1 MEDYAFKLLRL
12 VGRREKLTPAKRVR
26 DFQSKIQSLKNCEP
40 VEIQGFLILKQPPY
54 APKDALYY
62 ILSPLSPSEL
72 KKAELRAYLILRL
85 TENSKVNARFRSGE
99 YVKVSGIIDSYPYG
113 NLRMIHVESLESADY
128 SDYWLEYEEMALS
141 KRELEDLFMKTI
153 YANYDLEKAVI
164 YSLFASPIIVGAKK
178 NWGEGVTF
186 SVFKDEQ
193 KIILSVWEAMHYISS
208 LLPRELQLRKDDKE
222 TFVDPELD
230 LDFVLFDSNNTD
242 LKYYVPY
249 NKKILTRE
257 IPAPN
262 WAIEHFENKNA
273 VFLTP
278 KKYSLL
284 SPDDPLAYSSETP
297 FILNEPIGYER
308 NRELEDLIPNVII
321 TIFKER
327 EKIAS
332 LSAGDEVMRK
342 FRDRFE
348 HWIMRNRH
356 EYGEKFDALRLKGMI
371 FETNTRYLLSAH
383 ILGSIGRF
391 EGKIDTGIINDVLVI
406 NQEILDLWM
415 NELPEKVILRAV
427 ETYERYI
434 SRDKRANT
442 ALSIFMDLE
451 ATSIDG
457 TVTREEFYRA
467 LLEYGF
473 KEAYAKEIIDRLIAE
488 GHLYEP
494 FFGKLKMIKP
504 E

>member
-1 MEDYAFKLLRL
+1 MEDYVFKLLRFA
-12 VGRREKLTPAKRVR
+12 GRREKLTPAKRVR
-26 DFQSKIQSLKNCEP
+26 DFQSKIQNLKNGEL
-40 VEIQGFLILKQPPY
+40 VEVQGFLLLRQPPY

-72 KKAELRAYLILRL
+72 KKAELRTYLVLKI
-85 TENSKVNARFRSGE
+85 TEKSGINAKFKSGE
-99 YVKVSGIIDSYPYG
+99 YVRVEGIIDSYPYG
-113 NLRMIHVESLESADY
+113 TLRMIHVVSLESADY
-128 SDYWLEYEEMALS
+128 SDYWLEYEDMALS
-141 KRELEDLFMKTI
+141 KKEFEDLFMKTI

-164 YSLFASPIIVGAKK
+164 YSLFASPVIVGAKK

-186 SVFKDEQ
+186 SVFKNEQ
-193 KIILSVWEAMHYISS
+193 KIILSVWETVRYLYS
-208 LLPRELQLRKDDKE
+208 LFPMELHLRKDNKGS
-222 TFVDPELD
+222 FVDPELD
-230 LDFVLFDSNNTD
+230 LDFILFNPNNTN

-249 NKKILTRE
+249 NKKILSKE

-262 WAIEHFENKNA
+262 WAIEYFENKNA

-297 FILNEPIGYER
+297 YILNEPIGYER
-308 NRELEDLIPNVII
+308 NKELEELIPNVIV

-327 EKIAS
+327 KKIAS
-332 LSAGDEVMRK
+332 LSAGDEVMQK

-348 HWIMRNRH
+348 YWIMKNRH
-356 EYGEKFDALRLKGMI
+356 EYGEKFDALMIKGMI

-391 EGKIDTGIINDVLVI
+391 EGKIDTGIIHDVLLI

-434 SRDKRANT
+434 SGDKRANI
-442 ALSIFMDLE
+442 ALRIFMDLE

-473 KEAYAKEIIDRLIAE
+473 KETYAKEIIERLIAE

>member
-1 MEDYAFKLLRL
+1 MFKLLRFA
-12 VGRREKLTPAKRVR
+12 GRREKLTPAKRVR
-26 DFQSKIQSLKNCEP
+26 DFQSKIQNSKNGEP
-40 VEIQGFLILKQPPY
+40 VEVQGFLLLRQPPY

-72 KKAELRAYLILRL
+72 KKAGLRAYLILRI

-113 NLRMIHVESLESADY
+113 NLRMIHVESLESANY

-141 KRELEDLFMKTI
+141 KKEFEDLFMKTI

-164 YSLFASPIIVGAKK
+164 YSLFASPIIVGTKK

-186 SVFKDEQ
+186 SVFKNEQ
-193 KIILSVWEAMHYISS
+193 KIILSVWETVRYLYS
-208 LLPRELQLRKDDKE
+208 LFPMELHLRKDNKDS
-222 TFVDPELD
+222 FVDPELD
-230 LDFVLFDSNNTD
+230 LDFVLFNPNNTN

-249 NKKILTRE
+249 NKKILSKE

-262 WAIEHFENKNA
+262 WAVEYFENKNA

-278 KKYSLL
+278 KRYSLL

-297 FILNEPIGYER
+297 FILSEPIGYER
-308 NRELEDLIPNVII
+308 NKELEELIPNVII

-332 LSAGDEVMRK
+332 LSAGDEIMQK

-348 HWIMRNRH
+348 RWIMKNRH
-356 EYGEKFDALRLKGMI
+356 EYGEKFDALMIKGMI

-391 EGKIDTGIINDVLVI
+391 KGKIDTGIIHDVLLI

-415 NELPEKVILRAV
+415 NELPEKVILSAV

-434 SRDKRANT
+434 SGDKRANT
-442 ALSIFMDLE
+442 ALNIFMDLE
-451 ATSIDG
+451 ATSLDG
-457 TVTREEFYRA
+457 TVSREEFYTA

-473 KEAYAKEIIDRLIAE
+473 KEAYAKEIIERLIAE

>member
-1 MEDYAFKLLRL
+1 MEDYVFKLLRFA
-12 VGRREKLTPAKRVR
+12 GRREKLTPAKRVR
-26 DFQSKIQSLKNCEP
+26 DFQSKIQGLRNGEP
-40 VEIQGFLILKQPPY
+40 VEVQGFLLLRQPPY

-62 ILSPLSPSEL
+62 ILSPLSPYEL
-72 KKAELRAYLILRL
+72 KKAELRTYLVLKI
-85 TENSKVNARFRSGE
+85 TEKSPIKAKFKSGE
-99 YVKVSGIIDSYPYG
+99 YVKVRGIIDSYPYG
-113 NLRMIHVESLESADY
+113 NLRMVHVESLEGADY
-128 SDYWLEYEEMALS
+128 SNYWLEYEDMALS
-141 KRELEDLFMKTI
+141 KRELENLFMKTI
-153 YANYDLEKAVI
+153 YANYDLEKSII

-178 NWGEGVTF
+178 SWGEGITF
-186 SVFKDEQ
+186 SVFKDQ
-193 KIILSVWEAMHYISS
+193 PKVILSVWEAVRYLLS
-208 LLPRELQLRKDDKE
+208 LFPGELHLKRDIKE
-222 TFVDPELD
+222 AFIEPELD
-230 LDFVLFDSNNTD
+230 LDFILFDPNNTG
-242 LKYYVPY
+242 LRYYVPHSR
-249 NKKILTRE
+249 KILSKE

-262 WAIEHFENKNA
+262 WAIKHFKNKNA

-297 FILNEPIGYER
+297 FILNEPVGYER
-308 NRELEDLIPNVII
+308 NRELEELIPNVII

-327 EKIAS
+327 ERMAS
-332 LSAGDEVMRK
+332 LSAGDEVMQK

-348 HWIMRNRH
+348 RWIMRNRH
-356 EYGEKFDALRLKGMI
+356 EYGEKFDALRLKGMV

-391 EGKIDTGIINDVLVI
+391 EGKIDTGIIHDVLVI

-415 NELPEKVILRAV
+415 NELPEKVILEAV

-434 SRDKRANT
+434 SGDKRANT

-457 TVTREEFYRA
+457 TVTKEEFYRA

-473 KEAYAKEIIDRLIAE
+473 REAYAKEVMERLIAE

-494 FFGKLKMIKP
+494 FVGKLKMIKP
-504 E
+504 G

>member
-1 MEDYAFKLLRL
+1 MFKLLRFA
-12 VGRREKLTPAKRVR
+12 GRREKLTPAKRVR
-26 DFQSKIQSLKNCEP
+26 DFQSKIQSSKNGEL
-40 VEIQGFLILKQPPY
+40 VEVQGFLLLRQPPY

-72 KKAELRAYLILRL
+72 KKAGLRAYLVLRI
-85 TENSKVNARFRSGE
+85 TEKSNISAKFKSGE
-99 YVKVSGIIDSYPYG
+99 YVRVRGIVDGYPYG
-113 NLRMIHVESLESADY
+113 NLRMVHVASLESADY
-128 SDYWLEYEEMALS
+128 SDYWLEYEDMALS
-141 KRELEDLFMKTI
+141 KKEFEDLFMKTI

-186 SVFKDEQ
+186 SVFKNEQ
-193 KIILSVWEAMHYISS
+193 KIILSVWETVRYLYS
-208 LLPRELQLRKDDKE
+208 LFPMELHLRKDNKDS
-222 TFVDPELD
+222 FVDPELD
-230 LDFVLFDSNNTD
+230 LDFVLFNPNNTN

-249 NKKILTRE
+249 NKKILSKE

-262 WAIEHFENKNA
+262 WAIEHFKNKNA

-278 KKYSLL
+278 KRYSLL

-297 FILNEPIGYER
+297 YILNEPIGYER
-308 NRELEDLIPNVII
+308 NKELEELIPNVII

-327 EKIAS
+327 EKISS
-332 LSAGDEVMRK
+332 LSAGDEVMQK

-348 HWIMRNRH
+348 RWIMKNRH
-356 EYGEKFDALRLKGMI
+356 EYGEKFDALMIKGMI

-391 EGKIDTGIINDVLVI
+391 EGKIDTGIIHDALLI
-406 NQEILDLWM
+406 NQGILDLWM
-415 NELPEKVILRAV
+415 NELPEKVMLRAV

-434 SRDKRANT
+434 SGDKRANT

-457 TVTREEFYRA
+457 TVSREEFYRA

-473 KEAYAKEIIDRLIAE
+473 KEAYAKEIIERLIAE

>member
-1 MEDYAFKLLRL
+1 MEDYVFKLLRFA
-12 VGRREKLTPAKRVR
+12 GRREKLTPAKRVR
-26 DFQSKIQSLKNCEP
+26 DFQSKIQNLKNGEP
-40 VEIQGFLILKQPPY
+40 VEVQGFLLLRQPPY

-72 KKAELRAYLILRL
+72 KKAGLRAYLVLRI
-85 TENSKVNARFRSGE
+85 TEKSKVNARFRSGE

-113 NLRMIHVESLESADY
+113 NLRMIHVESLESANY

-164 YSLFASPIIVGAKK
+164 YSLFASPIIVGTKK

-186 SVFKDEQ
+186 SVFKNEQ
-193 KIILSVWEAMHYISS
+193 KIILSVWETVRYLYS
-208 LLPRELQLRKDDKE
+208 LFPMELHLRKDNKDS
-222 TFVDPELD
+222 FVDPELD
-230 LDFVLFDSNNTD
+230 LDFVLFNPNNTN

-249 NKKILTRE
+249 NKKILSKE

-262 WAIEHFENKNA
+262 WAVEYFENKNA

-278 KKYSLL
+278 KRYSLL

-297 FILNEPIGYER
+297 FILSEPIGYER
-308 NRELEDLIPNVII
+308 NKELEELIPNVII

-327 EKIAS
+327 EKITS
-332 LSAGDEVMRK
+332 LSAGDEIMQK

-348 HWIMRNRH
+348 RWIMKNRH
-356 EYGEKFDALRLKGMI
+356 EYGEKFDALMIKGMI

-391 EGKIDTGIINDVLVI
+391 KGKIDTGIIHDVLLI

-415 NELPEKVILRAV
+415 NELPEKVILSAV

-434 SRDKRANT
+434 SGDKRANT
-442 ALSIFMDLE
+442 ALNIFMDLE
-451 ATSIDG
+451 ATSLDG
-457 TVTREEFYRA
+457 TVSREEFYTA

-473 KEAYAKEIIDRLIAE
+473 KEAYAKEIIERLIAE